1 MSDGI
6 SRNKNVN
13 AGLSGHSCRNHR
25 KRHTSTNRFRRLC
38 YVSDDETKK
47 RDCTGY
53 SRFINRIQQR
63 FKIKLRHGTP
73 RFHHTFNMRSLIA
86 VGLMSLLPTY
96 PDKLFLPYSF
106 ILSFLYPYGIHDS
119 NQCYTNIG
127 ENSFP
132 KCSQSTGSQN
142 QYQQFHTKR
151 Q

>member
-1 MSDGI
+1 MQVFQDTVAGI
-6 SRNKNVN
+6 IANGILPRTASIVYAMYQMMRQ
-13 AGLSGHSCRNHR
+13 
-25 KRHTSTNRFRRLC
+25 
-38 YVSDDETKK
+38 KK
-47 RDCTGY
+47 RDCTRY

-73 RFHHTFNMRSLIA
+73 RFHHTFQYEKSDSRRLDVSFCQLIQIN
-86 VGLMSLLPTY
+86 LFFHILLFY
-96 PDKLFLPYSF
+96 H
-106 ILSFLYPYGIHDS
+106 FLYPYGIHDS